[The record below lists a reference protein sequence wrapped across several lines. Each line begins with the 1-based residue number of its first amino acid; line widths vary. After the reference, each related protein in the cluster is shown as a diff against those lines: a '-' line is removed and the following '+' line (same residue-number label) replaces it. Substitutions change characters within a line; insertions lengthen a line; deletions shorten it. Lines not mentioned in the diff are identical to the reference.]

1 MSNDGSLIIISG
13 DKTKKEVP
21 DKMDDFENN
30 NMEPDTII
38 FEDEDGNEYEFNV
51 RDYFF
56 YNGDEYAL
64 LTETD
69 QDEDDENGE
78 ECIVCKVET
87 VTGDDGE
94 EDEEFVLVE
103 DEALAEKLIEIANSR
118 IGDDEE
124 E

>member
-1 MSNDGSLIIISG
+1 
-13 DKTKKEVP
+13 
-21 DKMDDFENN
+21 MDDFENKDMK

-38 FEDEDGNEYEFNV
+38 FEDEDGNEYEFAV

-64 LTETD
+64 LTEVG
-69 QDEDDENGE
+69 QEENENGE

-87 VTGDDGE
+87 TESEDGE

-103 DEALAEKLIEIANSR
+103 DEELAGKLIEIANTR
-118 IGDDEE
+118 LADDEE